1 MGPLGNESKHPENFI
16 TPPASSR
23 TIFKN
28 LLWSQCPAQAK
39 YTLPSDESDSWRARC
54 RSSVFSAFCAVFHPK
69 KDYKNEM
76 LVVPR
81 SSSSY
86 SSWLM
91 ILPKVVFMST
101 VMRVSTGGASG
112 RKTTVNINNMNLKVA
127 ELTVDSSNQNVQ
139 AVPVR
144 NKMQLK
150 LFLEFISLQLWKDLH
165 WLFNRS
171 ILGVT
176 SAAVKGTIHNPNMPP
191 QAMELVDV
199 DIHSLK
205 ASTVG
210 RTALDR
216 RTKFAYQN
224 KDFSTGASKIR
235 HRNIER
241 LFS

>member
-1 MGPLGNESKHPENFI
+1 
-16 TPPASSR
+16 
-23 TIFKN
+23 
-28 LLWSQCPAQAK
+28 
-39 YTLPSDESDSWRARC
+39 
-54 RSSVFSAFCAVFHPK
+54 
-69 KDYKNEM
+69 M

-81 SSSSY
+81 SSSSSY

-144 NKMQLK
+144 NKMHLK
-150 LFLEFISLQLWKDLH
+150 LFQEFIGLQLRKDQL
-165 WLFNRS
+165 WRFNRS

-176 SAAVKGTIHNPNMPP
+176 SVAVKGTIHNPDMPP

-210 RTALDR
+210 RTALDQ

-224 KDFSTGASKIR
+224 KDFSTRASKIR
-235 HRNIER
+235 HRNIESLLSWIKAIR
-241 LFS
+241 VRFPQQLH